1 MLGKGVFYKLSIL
14 ITKNIFYQKIIL
26 AIFILLAFKVIML
39 FFEKN
44 FLNFFA
50 LSFFSFTPIL
60 YRPILQEYYDPIIL
74 ILILTFFNTKFL
86 ITYKNLII
94 LFIYFSSFLVF
105 ANYYYAEILS

>member
-14 ITKNIFYQKIIL
+14 TTKNIFYQKIIL
-26 AIFILLAFKVIML
+26 AIFILLAVKVIML

-44 FLNFFA
+44 FLNIFA

-74 ILILTFFNTKFL
+74 ILILTFLNTKFL

-94 LFIYFSSFLVF
+94 LFIYFSSFLIF